1 MKIGY
6 KILMMVFLFPLVL
19 FAAEES
25 QENAPQ
31 VMPEVKSQEIAP
43 QVTPEVKPQ
52 ENAPQVT
59 PEVKPQGNAP
69 QVTPEALAIAGTE
82 QWLKIID
89 ADNYDKGWIYAS
101 EYLKNAVPKDSFR
114 QTLQGVRSPL
124 GSMKNRV
131 LAASEYTTSLPGSPD
146 GEYVVMKYK
155 TEFAKKANAV
165 ETLISKKEDGHWK
178 VAGYYIK

>member
-6 KILMMVFLFPLVL
+6 RVLLMVLLFPLFL

-25 QENAPQ
+25 KQNVSQ
-31 VMPEVKSQEIAP
+31 GKPEE
-43 QVTPEVKPQ
+43 
-52 ENAPQVT
+52 
-59 PEVKPQGNAP
+59 
-69 QVTPEALAIAGTE
+69 LAVASAE

-89 ADNYDKGWIYAS
+89 ADNYDKGWVYAS
-101 EYLKNAVPKDSFR
+101 EYLKNAVTKDFFKQS
-114 QTLQGVRSPL
+114 LQGVRSPL
-124 GSMKNRV
+124 GSMKTRV
-131 LAASEYTTSLPGSPD
+131 LDSAQYTTSLPGSPD

-165 ETLISKKEDGHWK
+165 ETLIFKKEDGHWK